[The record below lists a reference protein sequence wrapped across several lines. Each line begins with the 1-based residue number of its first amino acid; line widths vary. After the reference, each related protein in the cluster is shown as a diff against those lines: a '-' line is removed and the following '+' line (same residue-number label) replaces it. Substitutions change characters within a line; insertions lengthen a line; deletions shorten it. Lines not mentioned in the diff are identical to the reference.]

1 MCTWLVV
8 ETIDYFLR
16 NGGEVFACAMDMSK
30 AFDLVVHSKLLLK
43 LMSVSMPAII
53 VRLLLVLFLTQFAN
67 VRWCG
72 VFSSTFSLKNG
83 CKQGAVLSAI
93 AYCVYVNGLFEELS
107 KNKSG
112 CWVGGTFLGLLG
124 YSDDNFLLAPS
135 RESLQSMLAIC
146 ESYAADHGLIFS
158 TDRNPQK
165 SKTKCLAF
173 LQVDKDIRPVRLCG
187 NELPWVKSCV
197 HLGNTIVPDKGKDI
211 RKQDIKNKRAA
222 FINKTNNILQEFHF
236 SHPKTKAKM
245 IQVYNTHFYGSV
257 LWHLGSQ
264 EVDRLEKSWNVA
276 MRRTFNLPR
285 NTHCYLIEDVSE
297 ELHVRTVLTRRFLS
311 FITSVRTSK
320 KKALR
325 EMLRVVEYN
334 TRTVTGRNL
343 RNILLRTNQ
352 DDVRKLKPSDYIAKY
367 RYIPTEEE
375 YRVAVV
381 KEIVEIKN
389 HQLEVEGFTDYEL
402 DCILHHVCVS

>member
-1 MCTWLVV
+1 M
-8 ETIDYFLR
+8 
-16 NGGEVFACAMDMSK
+16 
-30 AFDLVVHSKLLLK
+30 
-43 LMSVSMPAII
+43 
-53 VRLLLVLFLTQFAN
+53 
-67 VRWCG
+67 
-72 VFSSTFSLKNG
+72 
-83 CKQGAVLSAI
+83 
-93 AYCVYVNGLFEELS
+93 
-107 KNKSG
+107 
-112 CWVGGTFLGLLG
+112 
-124 YSDDNFLLAPS
+124 
-135 RESLQSMLAIC
+135 
-146 ESYAADHGLIFS
+146 
-158 TDRNPQK
+158 
-165 SKTKCLAF
+165 
-173 LQVDKDIRPVRLCG
+173 
-187 NELPWVKSCV
+187 
-197 HLGNTIVPDKGKDI
+197 PDKGKDI

-297 ELHVRTVLTRRFLS
+297 ELHVRKVLTRRFLS
-311 FITSVRTSK
+311 FIISVRTSK

-325 EMLRVVEYN
+325 EMLRVVEYD

-352 DDVRKLKPSDYIAKY
+352 DDVRQLKPSDYIAKY
-367 RYIPTEEE
+367 RDIPTEEE